1 VGVLSFA
8 ASPDDEGDEA
18 FRMTPVVNGTPL
30 TVVIAPVRKR
40 KASGRQAT
48 TTE

>member
-1 VGVLSFA
+1 
-8 ASPDDEGDEA
+8 
-18 FRMTPVVNGTPL
+18 MTPVVNGTPL

-40 KASGRQAT
+40 KASSRQAT